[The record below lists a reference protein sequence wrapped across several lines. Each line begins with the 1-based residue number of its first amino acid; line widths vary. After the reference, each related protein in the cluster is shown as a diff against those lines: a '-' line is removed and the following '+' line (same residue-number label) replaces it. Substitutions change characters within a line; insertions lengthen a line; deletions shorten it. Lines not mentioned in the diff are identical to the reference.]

1 MENDAQLIRRI
12 LSGDDDAFDTLV
24 RRHQR
29 GVHALAWRK
38 VSDFHYAEEITQDTF
53 LQAYK
58 KLSTLKNPNQ
68 FAGWLYVIAN
78 RLCINWLQRHKPA
91 MQSLEDTP
99 MEEIVESS
107 YIHYTSEQREA
118 EGTEHR
124 YAIAEKLLSK
134 LPESERTVMTL
145 HYLGE
150 MTAKE
155 ISKFLGV
162 SVNTITNRLWRARK
176 RLRQDQELL
185 VQEVLGGVQFP
196 TNLTENIMRQVA
208 DLKPTPPPVAKP
220 LLPWGAFGVA
230 TLLVVMLLGTTQQ
243 YLVRFQKPYS
253 FEAVAEPTVEI
264 VDAAILFDIDSKP
277 DVRNQIGRVTSTD
290 KNSSAGLQAAE
301 TPLVSDAQGNSL
313 RLSTLQWTQKADM
326 PTARSC
332 FATGIIDGKIFAIGG
347 RVQAE
352 PNEFGEIAIATVEMY
367 DPKTD
372 TWQRKA
378 DMPTRRSGVAVSV
391 VNGKIYAIGGEEMKK
406 KPWQMKKE
414 PWRKGWIY
422 EAKGL
427 PTVEMYD
434 PVTDTWT
441 QKADMP
447 TPRKTRTC
455 VVDGKIYAIGGL
467 AVGPT
472 VEKRG
477 TLDTVEVYDPA
488 TDIWTRASSMNHA
501 RYWAALSVVNG
512 EIYATGG
519 TGPSPIR
526 TEPDPYLSSVEVF
539 NPKTDQWRERR
550 EMVTPKAGH
559 SANFINGKIYVIG
572 GAFWAVKEKAY
583 KYHSTIEIYDPVTD
597 RWTEAPDMLIGKS
610 GHTTEIIDG
619 HIYILGGDTKVA
631 EGPLTSVEV
640 YDTRAVLQR
649 LNATENFV
657 KTARRD

>member
-1 MENDAQLIRRI
+1 MVENDAQLIRRI
-12 LSGDDDAFDTLV
+12 LSGDDEAFDTLV

-78 RLCINWLQRHKPA
+78 RLCLNWLQRHKPA

-99 MEEIVESS
+99 MEEIAESS
-107 YIHYTSEQREA
+107 YIHYTAEQREV

-176 RLRQDQELL
+176 RLREDQELL

-196 TNLTENIMRQVA
+196 ANLTENIMQQVA

-220 LLPWGAFGVA
+220 LLPWGAFGMA
-230 TLLVVMLLGTTQQ
+230 AFLVVMLFGATHQ

-264 VDAAILFDIDSKP
+264 VDASIVLDVDSKP
-277 DVRNQIGRVTSTD
+277 DVRDQIGRVAATD
-290 KNSSAGLQAAE
+290 KNSRAGLQAAE
-301 TPLVSDAQGNSL
+301 TSLVSETQGDSL
-313 RLSTLQWTQKADM
+313 RFSTLQWTRKADM

-332 FATGIIDGKIFAIGG
+332 FSTGIVDGKIFAIGG
-347 RVQAE
+347 RLQLE
-352 PNEFGEIAIATVEMY
+352 TDEFGEIAISTVEMY

-378 DMPTRRSGVAVSV
+378 DMPTKRSGVAVSV
-391 VNGKIYAIGGEEMKK
+391 VDGKIYAIGGEEIKK
-406 KPWQMKKE
+406 VPMY
-414 PWRKGWIY
+414 KGWIH

-467 AVGPT
+467 AVGPM
-472 VEKRG
+472 VKKQG
-477 TLDTVEVYDPA
+477 QLATVEVYDPT
-488 TDIWTRASSMNHA
+488 TDIWVTASRMNHA

-519 TGPSPIR
+519 TGPSASR
-526 TEPDPYLSSVEVF
+526 SKSDPYLSSVEVF
-539 NPKTDQWRERR
+539 NPKTNQWRERT
-550 EMVTPKAGH
+550 EMFTRKAGH
-559 SANFINGKIYVIG
+559 SADLINGKIYVIG
-572 GAFWAVKEKAY
+572 GSVWEDREY
-583 KYHSTIEIYDPVTD
+583 KYHSTIEIYDPGTD
-597 RWTEAPDMLIGKS
+597 RWTEARDMLVGKS

-619 HIYILGGDTKVA
+619 QIYIFGGDSKVA